1 MALLDSRT
9 WDQIRLM
16 VRLGIEHKFD
26 ELETLGRMQAG
37 KAVRGVPTGRET
49 RRRGVHAEARAAR
62 QKLAAVVKP
71 VEEQAGDVQAELAA
85 LAAMGFAVEMD

>member
-1 MALLDSRT
+1 MALLDTRT

-37 KAVRGVPTGRET
+37 KAARGTPTGRET
-49 RRRGVHAEARAAR
+49 RRRGVHTEARAVQA
-62 QKLAAVVKP
+62 KLAPVARPPTEQVK
-71 VEEQAGDVQAELAA
+71 DVQAELAA
-85 LAAMGFAVEMD
+85 LAAMGFAVEME

>member
-37 KAVRGVPTGRET
+37 KAARGVPTGRET
-49 RRRGVHAEARAAR
+49 RRRGVHAEARAIQAKQAPVAR
-62 QKLAAVVKP
+62 P
-71 VEEQAGDVQAELAA
+71 PTEQAKDVQAELAA